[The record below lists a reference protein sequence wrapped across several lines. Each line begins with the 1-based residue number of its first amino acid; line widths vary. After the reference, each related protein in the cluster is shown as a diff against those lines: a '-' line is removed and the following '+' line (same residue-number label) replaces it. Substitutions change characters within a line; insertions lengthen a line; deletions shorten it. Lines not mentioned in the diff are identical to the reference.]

1 MKLRCLLVLLSPVVF
16 VSTAL
21 SSVATAE
28 PAQSAAP
35 AARTAPPRQQTT
47 PAHPPAQ
54 PVAVNGQP
62 QLLGQFADWGAYT
75 ASPGGRKI
83 CFALAKPSSAQTS
96 PPNRP
101 RNPVYFFITTRPG
114 ENVRNEV
121 STLVGYPLKPN
132 SDATAEVGGNSFVMY
147 TQNDGAWIKNVAEEA
162 RMVDAMRKS
171 SDAVIK
177 GISARGT
184 QSTDTYSLKGLS
196 QALDRIAQ
204 ECR

>member
-1 MKLRCLLVLLSPVVF
+1 MMLPLVAAMSI
-16 VSTAL
+16 AL
-21 SSVATAE
+21 GAFAL
-28 PAQSAAP
+28 AQQAP
-35 AARTAPPRQQTT
+35 AATRLGAPARPPVV
-47 PAHPPAQ
+47 PAAAAGQ
-54 PVAVNGQP
+54 AQP
-62 QLLGQFADWGAYT
+62 QLLGQFGDWGAYAAT
-75 ASPGGRKI
+75 PGGRKV

-101 RNPVYFFITTRPG
+101 RNPMYFFVTTRPA

-162 RMVDAMRKS
+162 RMIEAMRKS
-171 SDAVIK
+171 PDMVIK

-196 QALDRIAQ
+196 QALDRMAQ
-204 ECR
+204 DCR

>member
-1 MKLRCLLVLLSPVVF
+1 MLPLVAAMSIAHG
-16 VSTAL
+16 AL
-21 SSVATAE
+21 AL
-28 PAQSAAP
+28 AQQAQQAP
-35 AARTAPPRQQTT
+35 AATRPGAPARPPVV
-47 PAHPPAQ
+47 PAA
-54 PVAVNGQP
+54 AVGQAQP
-62 QLLGQFADWGAYT
+62 QLLGQFGDWGAYAAT
-75 ASPGGRKI
+75 PGGRKV

-101 RNPVYFFITTRPG
+101 RNPTYFFVTTRPA

-162 RMVDAMRKS
+162 RMIEAMRKS
-171 SDAVIK
+171 PDMVIK

-196 QALDRIAQ
+196 QALDRMAQ
-204 ECR
+204 DCR

>member
-1 MKLRCLLVLLSPVVF
+1 MLPLV
-16 VSTAL
+16 AAM
-21 SSVATAE
+21 SVALCALAL
-28 PAQSAAP
+28 AQQAQQAP
-35 AARTAPPRQQTT
+35 AATRPGAPAR
-47 PAHPPAQ
+47 PPAVPAAAAGQ
-54 PVAVNGQP
+54 AQP
-62 QLLGQFADWGAYT
+62 QLLGQFGDWGAYAAT
-75 ASPGGRKI
+75 PGGRKV

-101 RNPVYFFITTRPG
+101 RNPMYFFVTTRPA

-162 RMVDAMRKS
+162 RMIEAMRKGP
-171 SDAVIK
+171 DMVIK

-196 QALDRIAQ
+196 QALDRMAQ
-204 ECR
+204 DCR

>member
-1 MKLRCLLVLLSPVVF
+1 MLPLV
-16 VSTAL
+16 AAM
-21 SSVATAE
+21 SVALCALAL
-28 PAQSAAP
+28 AQQAQQAP
-35 AARTAPPRQQTT
+35 AATRPGAPAR
-47 PAHPPAQ
+47 PPAVPAAAAGQ
-54 PVAVNGQP
+54 AQP
-62 QLLGQFADWGAYT
+62 QLLGQFGDWGAYAAT
-75 ASPGGRKI
+75 PGGRKV

-101 RNPVYFFITTRPG
+101 RNPMYFFVTTRPA

-162 RMVDAMRKS
+162 RMIEAMRKS
-171 SDAVIK
+171 PDMVIK

-196 QALDRIAQ
+196 QALDRMAQ
-204 ECR
+204 DCR

>member
-1 MKLRCLLVLLSPVVF
+1 MMLPLVAAMSI
-16 VSTAL
+16 AL
-21 SSVATAE
+21 GAFAL
-28 PAQSAAP
+28 AQQAP
-35 AARTAPPRQQTT
+35 AATRLGAPARPPVV
-47 PAHPPAQ
+47 PAAAAGQ
-54 PVAVNGQP
+54 AQP
-62 QLLGQFADWGAYT
+62 QLLGQFGDWGAYAAT
-75 ASPGGRKI
+75 PGGRKV

-101 RNPVYFFITTRPG
+101 RNPMYFFVTTRPA

-147 TQNDGAWIKNVAEEA
+147 TQNDGAWIKNVAEEV
-162 RMVDAMRKS
+162 RMIEAMRKS
-171 SDAVIK
+171 PDMVIK

-196 QALDRIAQ
+196 QALDRMAQ
-204 ECR
+204 DCR